1 MKPPAHRPCLILI
14 GEGILPGET
23 DRDLVTKA
31 LQGNQKAFRDLVERY
46 HSTAYAVVRGVLG
59 DSDEVEDVL
68 QNVYIKIYR
77 GLAGFRGESRLSTWI
92 YQIARNEAINAARRR
107 RPEGPSVDDVVLP
120 AGEAGNPEA
129 VYGQRELGRRMEA
142 AMAGL
147 EENYRMALELRYMGE
162 RSYEEIAEAMGLPI
176 GTVKTY
182 VYRGKAQ
189 LKKILVRRHDREA
202 SEGAR

>member
-129 VYGQRELGRRMEA
+129 VYDQRELGRRMEA

-147 EENYRMALELRYMGE
+147 EENYRMARELRYMGE